1 MLRARGDVP
10 TVTDCYLA
18 LGIIDEKNFLGGRME
33 LDAKA
38 AILALEQVAIKIGL
52 EGPNRALET
61 AEAAIRVAT
70 AKMATEI
77 NKLLAQEGVDQKKG
91 VFTVAYGGAGA
102 THANMLADEALLTSV
117 LVPTAPGTFCALGA
131 VLADVRR
138 DFVANTRC
146 VINDEARK
154 N

>member
-1 MLRARGDVP
+1 
-10 TVTDCYLA
+10 
-18 LGIIDEKNFLGGRME
+18 ME

-38 AILALEQVAIKIGL
+38 AILALEQIAIKLGL

-77 NKLLAQEGVDQKKG
+77 NKLLAQEGVDPRE
-91 VFTVAYGGAGA
+91 FSLVAYGGAGA
-102 THANMLADEALLTSV
+102 THANMLANEALLTSV

-131 VLADVRR
+131 VLADAVG
-138 DFVANTRC
+138 F
-146 VINDEARK
+146 EAMLSSATTPRVLRLTSVP
-154 N
+154 